1 MRENA
6 LRRAWAGG
14 RKTLN
19 GWLSIPSAFS
29 AEVMAHQG
37 WESLTVDMQHGMI
50 DYQAMVGMLQAIS
63 TREVVTPMVRVPW
76 LEPGIIMKTLDAGAY
91 GVICPMVNTAEEA
104 RLFVSCCR
112 YPPRGQRSFGP
123 VRASLYGGADYGLHA
138 NDEVL
143 AIAMIETRE
152 SLANVEAILAVPG
165 LDGVYVGPSD
175 LSASLGHPALLDP
188 EVPEVVEA
196 IATIVRATKAKGLAA
211 GIHTAAPAYARR
223 MHEQG
228 FDFCSIASE
237 SRLMAMKAQEVIA
250 AARGVE
256 AAPRQQPKTY

>member
-1 MRENA
+1 
-6 LRRAWAGG
+6 
-14 RKTLN
+14 
-19 GWLSIPSAFS
+19 
-29 AEVMAHQG
+29 
-37 WESLTVDMQHGMI
+37 
-50 DYQAMVGMLQAIS
+50 
-63 TREVVTPMVRVPW
+63 MVRVPW

-104 RLFVSCCR
+104 ALFVSCCR
-112 YPPRGQRSFGP
+112 YPPLGQRSFGP
-123 VRASLYGGADYGLHA
+123 IRATLYGGADYGLHA

-143 AIAMIETRE
+143 ALAMIETRE
-152 SLANVEAILAVPG
+152 ALANVEAILAVPG

-175 LSASLGHPALLDP
+175 LSASLGHPAQLDP
-188 EVPEVVEA
+188 EVPEVVDA

-250 AARGVE
+250 AARGTE
-256 AAPRQQPKTY
+256 TSPRQQPKTY